1 MQHPV
6 VVATKFHCTKSVVDS
21 TAVRKQSATFSRSRH
36 EHSKTSFQLAC
47 NYRNPDNNLV
57 SPTISPISTRWN
69 YRKCISVSWRW
80 VSQIISFY
88 LLFLNV
94 VADAAAFDNPSPS
107 FMYGCE
113 DVSNYYDSVENLE
126 GKSLKKKL
134 NSIISRHQSLSY
146 REVWNALKIL
156 DASDVDNPEASLGIV
171 EVYSLRVVPKSLAG
185 KPEGW
190 NREHLWPRSYGL
202 KDGASLT
209 DIHNIRPA
217 DVNVNA
223 SRGNKY
229 YGECTGNSAKCLK
242 PANKEAALD
251 TETDKDR
258 WAPPTQHRGDVA
270 RALMYMAVCYGFHQ
284 PGGGPALRLSDS
296 PKISTGEMGL
306 LSTLLK
312 WNDID
317 PPSREEKLRNE
328 RVCKLYQHNRNPFV
342 DHPEYARLIWRKHFI
357 HRLPSSHEIHNKGAV
372 RNKETRANKSSVNRV
387 QAFKERHGRIV
398 MKG

>member
-1 MQHPV
+1 M
-6 VVATKFHCTKSVVDS
+6 
-21 TAVRKQSATFSRSRH
+21 
-36 EHSKTSFQLAC
+36 
-47 NYRNPDNNLV
+47 
-57 SPTISPISTRWN
+57 
-69 YRKCISVSWRW
+69 
-80 VSQIISFY
+80 
-88 LLFLNV
+88 LFLNV
-94 VADAAAFDNPSPS
+94 VADAEAFDDPSPS
-107 FMYGCE
+107 FMYDCE
-113 DVSNYYDSVENLE
+113 DVSNYYDSAENLE

-134 NSIISRHQSLSY
+134 NSIISGHQSLSY
-146 REVWNALKIL
+146 REVWKALKIL
-156 DASDVDNPEASLGIV
+156 DASDVDNPEASSGMYMLNTASCIVFCTIKYTLQLLPIRLPTLLCRV

-258 WAPPTQHRGDVA
+258 WAPPKQHRGDVA

-312 WNDID
+312 WNDSD

-328 RVCKLYQHNRNPFV
+328 RVCKFYQHNRNPFV

-357 HRLPSSHEIHNKGAV
+357 HRLPRSHEIHNKKAV
-372 RNKETRANKSSVNRV
+372 RNKDKFHNYASL
-387 QAFKERHGRIV
+387 
-398 MKG
+398 KGI